1 MSRNT
6 KIVLGIIG
14 GILGVCCLIAVVV
27 ALVLPRMFENFAE
40 GIDDPVEAAEVAGS
54 IVDYDLPSGYD
65 EQGAMNFLGF
75 RMAFITGPSDQSMIM
90 LAEFPAT
97 LAGDEEQMQQQMRD
111 AFTNRTGTGQ
121 NVNLEFVS
129 SQEVTI
135 NGAEATLGTYEG
147 TDSQG
152 NSIRQIVGVFE
163 AKSGSPGMLM
173 IFGDQDNWDEGGISR
188 FLDSLE

>member
-6 KIVLGIIG
+6 KIVIGIIG
-14 GILGVCCLIAVVV
+14 GILGVCCLIAIVV

-40 GIDDPVEAAEVAGS
+40 GMDNPAEAAEVAES
-54 IVDYDLPSGYD
+54 IVAYDLPSGYD

-75 RMAFITGPSDQSMIM
+75 RMVFIVGPSDDSMIM
-90 LAEFPAT
+90 LAEFPAS

-111 AFTNRTGTGQ
+111 AFANRTGTGQ

-129 SQEVTI
+129 SEDVTI
-135 NGAEATLGTYEG
+135 NGAAATLGTYEG
-147 TDSQG
+147 TDGQG
-152 NSIRQIVGVFE
+152 NNVRQIVGVFE

-173 IFGDQDNWDEGGISR
+173 IFGDQDNWDDSGINQ
-188 FLDSLE
+188 FIDSLE

>member
-6 KIVLGIIG
+6 KIVIGIIG
-14 GILGVCCLIAVVV
+14 GILGVCCLVVIVAV
-27 ALVLPRMFENFAE
+27 LVLPGMFGNFAE
-40 GIDDPVEAAEVAGS
+40 SMDDPAEAAEVAES
-54 IVDYDLPSGYD
+54 IVDYDLPSGYE

-75 RMAFITGPSDQSMIM
+75 RMAFINGPSESTIIM
-90 LAEFPAT
+90 LAEFPQS

-111 AFTNRTGTGQ
+111 AFANRTGTGQ

-129 SQEVTI
+129 SEDVTI
-135 NGAEATLGTYEG
+135 NGAAATLATYEG
-147 TDSQG
+147 TDGQG
-152 NSIRQIVGVFE
+152 NNVRQIVGVFE

-173 IFGDQDNWDEGGISR
+173 LFGDQDNWDENGISR